1 VSFWVQETPQTASE
15 WAIDTYKPEQPKRD
29 DQCEQ
34 YVLNNHVHGEMRD
47 SNIDLSDGVANWYL
61 ETDHGAVSK
70 DAFNV

>member
-1 VSFWVQETPQTASE
+1 M
-15 WAIDTYKPEQPKRD
+15 
-29 DQCEQ
+29 EQ
-34 YVLNNHVHGEMRD
+34 YVLSNHVHGEMRD